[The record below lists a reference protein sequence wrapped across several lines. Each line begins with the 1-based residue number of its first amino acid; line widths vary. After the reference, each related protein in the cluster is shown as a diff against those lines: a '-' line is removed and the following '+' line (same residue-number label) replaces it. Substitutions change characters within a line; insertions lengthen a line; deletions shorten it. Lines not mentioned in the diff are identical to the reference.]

1 MKPNQT
7 NTTDEAVSDKINQ
20 QKKAADA
27 KTVVT
32 NVDNANAADAKTGAI
47 NTDNANAAEA
57 NKKANAAEITLSKYT
72 GREWLISALLGFFI
86 GLAIIVPGVSGAT
99 IAIIMGLYAKLVYAL
114 GNIFKDFKRC
124 AGFLLPIVLGA
135 LVGLMLGFF
144 AVQRLIE
151 IVPFILVC
159 AFGGLMLGSFP
170 AVTNEIKGEKWTKS
184 GAVLFVVGLIIPLLV
199 SVASIFLKGEV
210 GTLNTA
216 WYMFIAYFVIGMIVS
231 LTQIVPGLSATAL
244 LMAMGLFGSLMAS
257 LHISSLKASPII
269 IGVFAALGVG
279 FLVGLVLFSKGIS
292 KLLETKKKPMFRL
305 ISGLSFGSI
314 ISMFISTEII
324 DVYTLWSRGAGN
336 PLRDLLIGLPAFA
349 LCLTFA
355 LWLTKHELKK

>member
-7 NTTDEAVSDKINQ
+7 NTTDEAAGNKINQ

-27 KTVVT
+27 KTPEKRTV
-32 NVDNANAADAKTGAI
+32 ADAKTGAI
-47 NTDNANAAEA
+47 NTDNVNAAEA

-135 LVGLMLGFF
+135 LVGLVLGFF

-199 SVASIFLKGEV
+199 SVASIFLNGEV

-305 ISGLSFGSI
+305 ISGLSLGSI

-324 DVYTLWSRGAGN
+324 DVYTLWSRGAGD